1 MDTSFKSPQILA
13 ILSDYYDAI
22 VPEGQLAGTALYLYI
37 YKLI

>member
-22 VPEGQLAGTALYLYI
+22 VPEGQLVWADLYLS
-37 YKLI
+37 K